1 MYVDMQHPCANKI
14 YILDL
19 DTGEKIR
26 DCFTADDETGFY
38 RVYKRNAEGN
48 LYKDSSGT
56 EVAKETR
63 RGNIAVRILHE
74 KKTFRTV

>member
-1 MYVDMQHPCANKI
+1 MYVDMQHPCANRI

-19 DTGEKIR
+19 DTDTEIA
-26 DCFTADDETGFY
+26 DCFAADDETGFF
-38 RVYKRNAEGN
+38 RVHKRNAGGDC
-48 LYKDSSGT
+48 YKDPSG

-74 KKTFRTV
+74 KKTFQTI

>member
-1 MYVDMQHPCANKI
+1 MYVDMQHPCANRI

-19 DTGEKIR
+19 DTDTEIA
-26 DCFTADDETGFY
+26 DCFAADDETGFY
-38 RVYKRNAEGN
+38 RVLKRNAEGN
-48 LYKDSSGT
+48 FYMDSSGT

-74 KKTFRTV
+74 KKTFQTV